1 MGAESSALDRG
12 SVPGQE
18 DVHTGLREKG
28 RAEIEAEPQA
38 EADWVAHN
46 LDVAGHHLRSSCSSW
61 YTGENIA
68 GKPKVFMPYIGGFP
82 RYADRCEE
90 IAVNGYEGFRLA

>member
-1 MGAESSALDRG
+1 MMNGRLRRSLLHAEAVLGADAQNRL
-12 SVPGQE
+12 
-18 DVHTGLREKG
+18 
-28 RAEIEAEPQA
+28 AEIEPTTEA
-38 EADWVAHN
+38 EAEWVAHN

-82 RYADRCEE
+82 RYVDRCDE
-90 IAVNGYEGFRLA
+90 IAASGYEGFRVA